1 MPLKKSVPRNKKRV
15 NKRAKKRV
23 RSYPR
28 QIQNAAY
35 LPKSR
40 LVKFTD
46 FRSYVVTDDGFNA
59 SGALPPVLEVA
70 SNNPRRFIHSTQG
83 TWDAASLSAKGVAV
97 PGIANWVTD
106 QIPSSSAIAPYLN
119 ASALS
124 MKLVVTAV
132 PIPTTAPDGA
142 QADEFQDVSKLCVQ
156 NNTRNGMF
164 ANRNITNAFNSEVVS
179 QTPYVK
185 TANMYYNAHG
195 TPRGATI
202 TQHYSFKKANAGRPL
217 LNSANFFNAD
227 TDPLERDYTN
237 ISILPC
243 HSQKYSLS
251 SLGGTR
257 MANHRVTISV
267 SYIVLLSEPNGHVS
281 TNDSNTGINLANVP
295 TVRDLSGTQDS
306 GIPE

>member
-1 MPLKKSVPRNKKRV
+1 MPVKNVKRNKKRV
-15 NKRAKKRV
+15 NKKAKKAV
-23 RSYPR
+23 KSFPR

-46 FRSYVVTDDGFNA
+46 YRSYVVTDDSFNA
-59 SGALPPVLEVA
+59 SGALPPVLEVS
-70 SNNPRRFIHSTQG
+70 SNNPRKFIHSTQG
-83 TWDAASLSAKGVAV
+83 TWDAASLSAKGAAV

-106 QIPSSSAIAPYLN
+106 SVPTSTALAPYLN
-119 ASALS
+119 ASCLS
-124 MKLVVTAV
+124 MKLIITAV
-132 PIPTTAPDGA
+132 PIPTVAADGA
-142 QADEFQDVSKLCVQ
+142 QADEYQDVSKLCVQ

-202 TQHYSFKKANAGRPL
+202 TQHYSFKKSNAGRPM
-217 LNSANFFNAD
+217 LNSANFFSNNS
-227 TDPLERDYTN
+227 DPLEKDFTN
-237 ISILPC
+237 IAILPT
-243 HSQKYSLS
+243 HSQKYGLTAT
-251 SLGGTR
+251 GGTR

-281 TNDSNTGINLANVP
+281 TNDSNQGINLADVP
-295 TVRDLSGTQDS
+295 TVANLAEEKRSRL
-306 GIPE
+306 I